1 MTLQKLIYY
10 SVRYIVN
17 LCNKVSKKFAPLKHF
32 SMMKTFTFFDII
44 LASDIDTLMLD
55 DAQLVEPDVCFGPKE
70 VNRAYISA
78 LRTSCITDFSPIHF
92 NVPFILLM

>member
-1 MTLQKLIYY
+1 MI
-10 SVRYIVN
+10 
-17 LCNKVSKKFAPLKHF
+17 
-32 SMMKTFTFFDII
+32 KTITFFDII

-55 DAQLVEPDVCFGPKE
+55 DAQLVEPDVCLVPKDA
-70 VNRAYISA
+70 NRAYIYISA